1 MIHTMCLFLATD
13 TTERFPNDM
22 QSSSKMLNIG
32 PVIQPPKTWKQLTK
46 GNDQS
51 SNEVWENQ
59 VIFTEMGNFVWNL
72 QFDEDTHKIV
82 IEEDDKG
89 PSPVKQGDV
98 AKTVDGWTKVK

>member
-1 MIHTMCLFLATD
+1 
-13 TTERFPNDM
+13 
-22 QSSSKMLNIG
+22 
-32 PVIQPPKTWKQLTK
+32 
-46 GNDQS
+46 
-51 SNEVWENQ
+51 
-59 VIFTEMGNFVWNL
+59 MGNFVWNL